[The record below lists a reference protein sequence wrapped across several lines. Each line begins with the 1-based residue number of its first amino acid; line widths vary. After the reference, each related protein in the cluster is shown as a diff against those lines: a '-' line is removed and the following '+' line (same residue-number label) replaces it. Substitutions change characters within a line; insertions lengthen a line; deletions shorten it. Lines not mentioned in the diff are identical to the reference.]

1 MTILRLILKGE
12 RIVKKIKVAELVIL
26 TLLITVLLGAIGY
39 KSFFIKK
46 EEPAVTKKPEPV
58 QELKVEPEP
67 EPAPEPVNIPVN
79 FDELKAVNPDVY
91 AYIEIPGTQVSY
103 PILQSVDNSVDY
115 LNTTFEGAA
124 GLPGSIYTEN
134 ISNQNFMDFNTVIYG
149 HNMKDKSMFG
159 SLHNFDSEEFFREH
173 TEINIY
179 LPDQAIKYH
188 IYAAL
193 VFDDR
198 YVPAS
203 YDFNTPDG
211 RNQYLND
218 IRNIGLTPAY
228 FNDQYTPN
236 EQDSLITLSTCTGE
250 PTHRLFIIGVRER
263 PETWFTTLSYNSS
276 ADFSNI

>member
-1 MTILRLILKGE
+1 M
-12 RIVKKIKVAELVIL
+12 KKIKVAELVIL
-26 TLLITVLLGAIGY
+26 TLLITILIGIIGY
-39 KSFFIKK
+39 KSFFEK
-46 EEPAVTKKPEPV
+46 EKEPAVTKKPEPV
-58 QELKVEPEP
+58 QVAEPGPEPEP
-67 EPAPEPVNIPVN
+67 EPEPVVIPVN

-103 PILQSVDNSVDY
+103 PILQSADNSIDY

-134 ISNQNFMDFNTVIYG
+134 INNQNFMDFNTVIYG
-149 HNMKDKSMFG
+149 HNMRDKSMFG
-159 SLHNFDSEEFFREH
+159 SLHNFDSEEFFRGN

-193 VFDDR
+193 EFDDR
-198 YVPAS
+198 YIPAS

-218 IRNIGLTPAY
+218 LRSIGLSPAY

-236 EQDSLITLSTCTGE
+236 EQDSLITLATCTSV
-250 PTHRLFIIGVRER
+250 PTHRLFIIGVRDR
-263 PETWFTTLSYNSS
+263 PEGTVQ
-276 ADFSNI
+276 